1 MPDWALKN
9 HRKRLW
15 FLVLVS
21 RAAEQDHLQAQFQLA
36 YFYDRD
42 IGTPVNPKKATQWY
56 ARAAE
61 NGFGPAQHALAARYL
76 TGHGTSLNL
85 EQGGWLEKATDQ
97 NDMDAMR
104 DLGFFYYQGMGV
116 KKNWVKA
123 RKLLLDPAEE
133 GSALAQYVLGE
144 IYAQGGHDITQNI
157 SQARHWYSK
166 ARQSGNSDAAKRLKE
181 LSAGHSAGSHKKP
194 ATDNQPPGQPALCAT
209 E

>member
-36 YFYDRD
+36 YFYDR
-42 IGTPVNPKKATQWY
+42 
-56 ARAAE
+56 
-61 NGFGPAQHALAARYL
+61 
-76 TGHGTSLNL
+76 
-85 EQGGWLEKATDQ
+85 
-97 NDMDAMR
+97 
-104 DLGFFYYQGMGV
+104 GMGV